1 MVVLTTQVQMHVRP
15 TLSSL
20 PANKPVPAVGT
31 YSLQSRRL
39 LVEEVVGSV
48 EMESSA
54 KNLSALE
61 DAGVYVDDL
70 HKLRA
75 LDPSNARDSNHLKE
89 ECAEFVQQI
98 GDFQKKTDSFIEMSD
113 NVRLHFSWQIVIE
126 SISAYYLTLHIKIL
140 QQAGLH

>member
-1 MVVLTTQVQMHVRP
+1 MGTHFGCPDNSNSNARP
-15 TLSSL
+15 TDTFQS
-20 PANKPVPAVGT
+20 ANKPVPAVGT
-31 YSLQSRRL
+31 YSLQSRL

-126 SISAYYLTLHIKIL
+126 SISAYSLTLHILKY
-140 QQAGLH
+140 